1 MNAILC
7 LAMKDLRLLW
17 RDKLGLFWVLG
28 FPLIMAL
35 FFGAIFG
42 GGGGET
48 AAMKVAIADED
59 GTAGS
64 RAFTEKLRSSAA
76 LEISESDAATAL
88 QAVRRGDLVAFIR
101 LEKGFGDAFTV
112 FGGTSSPIE
121 MGIDPARRAEAGFLQ
136 GLLMEAS
143 FASLQSKLADPAA
156 MRERVKGGLA
166 TLETNPP
173 TDPKQADVLRNMLG
187 SLDTFLGAVDPDTYR
202 KGLPGGSAD
211 AGAGTDGGAGAG
223 TDESASAVATA
234 PSIGSSGAIRQ
245 VAITTE
251 ESGPR
256 TFFEVS
262 FPAAITWG
270 LLGCA
275 SAFALSLVRER
286 ISGTYLRLRAAPLSW
301 AQLLAGKGLAC
312 FIACTVATTLMLIFG
327 HVMFAVRLENLLKV
341 ALAVA
346 CASTCVVGM
355 MMLLS
360 TAGRTLQSVSGVSWG
375 CFVVMEMIGGGM
387 IPLIA
392 MPKWMLSISHLS
404 PVKWIILALEGAIW
418 RGFSFAEMALPCG
431 ILLAVGIA
439 CFALGVMM
447 LARQRG

>member
-64 RAFTEKLRSSAA
+64 RAFTDKLRSSAA

-156 MRERVKGGLA
+156 MRERVRTGLSD
-166 TLETNPP
+166 LEASPP
-173 TDPKQADVLRNMLG
+173 ADPKQADVLKNMLG

-202 KGLPGGSAD
+202 KGLPGGSDD
-211 AGAGTDGGAGAG
+211 AAAGTDG
-223 TDESASAVATA
+223 SASAGATT
-234 PSIGSSGAIRQ
+234 PSIGGSGGIRQ
-245 VAITTE
+245 VHITTE

-256 TFFEVS
+256 TYFEVS

-327 HVMFAVRLENLLKV
+327 HVMFAVRLENMLKV
-341 ALAVA
+341 ALAVI
-346 CASTCVVGM
+346 CASACVVGM

-360 TAGRTLQSVSGVSWG
+360 TAGRTIQAVSGVSWG
-375 CFVVMEMIGGGM
+375 FFVVMEMIGGGM

-392 MPKWMLSISHLS
+392 MPKWMLTLSHLS

-439 CFALGVMM
+439 CFALGVLM